1 MRGPVQ
7 LALVGFS
14 AAFADSFLLFKL
26 KLLKLSTKF
35 SYNGRKPKPRV
46 FNFYIRKSLLRSVEQ
61 IYTSGTI
68 L

>member
-7 LALVGFS
+7 LALV
-14 AAFADSFLLFKL
+14 AFADSFLLFKL

-46 FNFYIRKSLLRSVEQ
+46 FNFLYSEKFVKEFRTNI
-61 IYTSGTI
+61 I